1 MFAAVKYPEIRLFF
15 HDIQMILKSL
25 GYPKAVVN
33 LINIKQLR
41 KGSYRILKKISLEF
55 KIKSSK
61 QANCKLWQYPRGEA
75 RRRKR
80 NKYHCSVSETIIEV
94 SHLGTDSYRMRRGIL
109 EKVTSGNL
117 SKNLE
122 RRNEIVTF
130 FEKNRKVC
138 RYMQLCVC
146 SLLKDCPGVW
156 EFC

>member
-1 MFAAVKYPEIRLFF
+1 MFAAVKWPEIRLFF
-15 HDIQMILKSL
+15 RDIQMILKSF

-41 KGSYRILKKISLEF
+41 MGSYRILRKISLEF
-55 KIKSSK
+55 KIKGSG
-61 QANCKLWQYPRGEA
+61 QANCKLWQYPREED
-75 RRRKR
+75 RRRER
-80 NKYHCSVSETIIEV
+80 NKYHSVSETIIEV
-94 SHLGTDSYRMRRGIL
+94 SHLGADSYRVRRGIL
-109 EKVTSGNL
+109 QKVISGNL

-122 RRNEIVTF
+122 RRNERVTF

-138 RYMQLCVC
+138 RYLQLCVC